1 MTRIQKKSKETKGRS
16 AVCKLANKTSGKT
29 LDLAAHRTNNNATHS
44 NSRPPG
50 TCREAV
56 CFGRTATPSGETIMP
71 TAPLMSSQRRFLQI
85 IAKNAAGVQQLLHPN
100 VSPRLQGSQTPENT
114 KGFSESKPCD
124 TTCDQILSL
133 LLAGRRR
140 RWDRTPPT
148 SLR

>member
-1 MTRIQKKSKETKGRS
+1 MRHIATAGRRGP
-16 AVCKLANKTSGKT
+16 AGKQFVSV
-29 LDLAAHRTNNNATHS
+29 DLQR
-44 NSRPPG
+44 
-50 TCREAV
+50 
-56 CFGRTATPSGETIMP
+56 RTATPSGETIMP